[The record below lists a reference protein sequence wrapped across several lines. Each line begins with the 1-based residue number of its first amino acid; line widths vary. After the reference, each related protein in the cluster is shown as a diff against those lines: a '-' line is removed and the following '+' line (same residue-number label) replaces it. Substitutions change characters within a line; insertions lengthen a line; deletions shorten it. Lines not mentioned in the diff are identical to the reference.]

1 MTELN
6 IVKLI
11 EDNPLTK
18 LSSSYQNKLLTK
30 IKESFTD
37 NEQQLFV
44 SSFYCYLNCN
54 QTTDFVIDLDKTWQ
68 WVGFSKKDK
77 AKRLLEK
84 SFTLDKDYKYFLHHK
99 DGQKSG
105 SGGHN
110 KEIIMLTINAFKSFC
125 IKADT
130 KKADEIHNYYLKLE
144 TMLHEL
150 IDEETSELRNQ
161 LQLID
166 EETSELKNQLQNV
179 LVSNEKEKEILKEK
193 TLLSQFPKNTQ
204 CIYYGKIDNKSTIN
218 ESLIKFGYSNNLN
231 RRVEEHKKNY
241 TNFTLI
247 NAFKVSNQIQ
257 IENAIKKHEILK
269 KKIRSILIENVNYI
283 ELIAIDGL
291 TFEQIDEMIKNII
304 KENEYNI
311 ENYKI
316 LVEKYEKL
324 EYDLLKLEK
333 DSIEKD
339 KEIEKLKEKLAN
351 YIPDITDHNKNKL
364 GSEYNVSKC
373 GYLLYAFRYEDKRY
387 KCSVIRKSGLE
398 QLTDNLKK
406 LNSDGE
412 MEYCI
417 KVSYPFTEKIMTF
430 IMKKSLCFLGNNK
443 FEGLFEDVKKA
454 MDITIKLE
462 NVLINNSQNLENLS
476 NLLDGTSEEN
486 IITNSEDPEVPQVR
500 KAKRAVDQIDPA
512 TNKVVDS
519 FPTIEAAGRALGL
532 TTGTAIGIAL
542 RNKTLCKSFLWRY
555 SGISREDQY
564 SEQPV
569 IKVSCSTGEKNYFN
583 TIADAAKD
591 VKISAPALRQRILT
605 KVHIDDYHW
614 IFNKTATHYIQKEEI

>member
-18 LSSSYQNKLLTK
+18 LSSTYQSKLLTK
-30 IKESFTD
+30 IKESFTN

-54 QTTDFVIDLDKTWQ
+54 QKTDFVIDLDKVWK
-68 WVGFSKKDK
+68 WMGFYKKDN
-77 AKRLLEK
+77 AKHLLEK
-84 SFTLDKDYKYFLHHK
+84 NFTLNKDYIIFAPDASAVKK
-99 DGQKSG
+99 G

-110 KEIIMLTINAFKSFC
+110 IKKIIMTINVFKSFC
-125 IKADT
+125 LKANT
-130 KKADEIHNYYLKLE
+130 KKADEIHEYYMKLE

-150 IDEETSELRNQ
+150 VDEET
-161 LQLID
+161 
-166 EETSELKNQLQNV
+166 TELKNQLQNV
-179 LVSNEKEKEILKEK
+179 LISNEKEKETLKEK

-218 ESLIKFGYSNNLN
+218 ESLIKFGYSNDLN

-241 TNFTLI
+241 KNFTLI

-257 IENAIKKHEILK
+257 IENAIKKNEILK
-269 KKIRSILIENVNYI
+269 KKIRSILIENINYI
-283 ELIAIDGL
+283 ELIAIDDL

-339 KEIEKLKEKLAN
+339 KVGGEHH
-351 YIPDITDHNKNKL
+351 IT
-364 GSEYNVSKC
+364 KC

-454 MDITIKLE
+454 MDVTIKLE

-476 NLLDGTSEEN
+476 NLLDGTSVQS
-486 IITNSEDPEVPQVR
+486 TMTTFEDPEVPLVR

-519 FPTIEAAGRALGL
+519 FPTIEAAGKALGL

-569 IKVSCSTGEKNYFN
+569 IKVSCSSGEKNYFN

-614 IFNKTATHYIQKEEI
+614 IFNKTASHYIQKEEI